1 MTRSDGCG
9 ASILL
14 IHYGIRSVAPL
25 GNRSTTRS
33 GLRLGGL
40 TVMLTGLLA
49 AVPSAARAGCNL
61 IPTDPDRFQSV
72 IGATNRP
79 FAGPGETLEIAV
91 VSNGCDARSAGVSSR
106 EAASYVATYVFKP
119 KVGAPAQVV
128 VVTQDC
134 ASRSAALDACRNSKD
149 VGNVTCRPL
158 AGEGAVRNI
167 ELLERKGIPVFS
179 LRFPDT
185 DAFVEQPHDGRTLT
199 GPVAVALT
207 SAADPLPCG
216 LAASACAALPDGERL
231 VACVDE
237 MHVSDGTCAVSAD
250 TRHSAFPRFLA
261 LPPVNALAKAV
272 PGDGVSNVAFTGA
285 EMLATADGDGN
296 LLVPVDWRTAAT
308 ENDQQLR
315 GRHALDALGARLGS
329 AQPLASSSVSAFTA
343 WGRPLPALDDP
354 AQPDGTR
361 SLFDLL
367 DVPLTVLR
375 VSARTCAAGSAVG
388 KSCAVS
394 GDCPGS
400 VCADAAFELPGASPN
415 GNGPIVLLPVA
426 PTPSPTGAVESQI
439 SDAGAQPT
447 AAAY

>member
-1 MTRSDGCG
+1 MTRSNGCG
-9 ASILL
+9 ASVLFV
-14 IHYGIRSVAPL
+14 HGFRR
-25 GNRSTTRS
+25 GNRP

-40 TVMLTGLLA
+40 TVMLTGILA
-49 AVPSAARAGCNL
+49 AAPSVARAGCNL

-119 KVGAPAQVV
+119 AAGSPAHVV

-134 ASRSAALDACRNSKD
+134 ASRGAALDACRNSED
-149 VGNVTCRPL
+149 VGEVTCRPL
-158 AGEGAVRNI
+158 AGDGAVRNI
-167 ELLERKGIPVFS
+167 ELLERKGVPVFS

-185 DAFVEQPHDGRTLT
+185 DVFVEQPHDGRTLT

-207 SAADPLPCG
+207 NAADPLPCG

-261 LPPVNALAKAV
+261 LPPTNALAKTV
-272 PGDGVSNVAFTGA
+272 PGSGVTNVAFSGA

-296 LLVPVDWRTAAT
+296 LLVPVDWRTAAA
-308 ENDQQLR
+308 ESGQPLR

-343 WGRPLPALDDP
+343 WGRPLPALHDA

-375 VSARTCAAGSAVG
+375 VAARTCAAGSAVG
-388 KSCAVS
+388 RACSA
-394 GDCPGS
+394 GADCPDS
-400 VCADAAFELPGASPN
+400 VCGAPAFESNPG
-415 GNGPIVLLPVA
+415 GNGPVVLLPVA
-426 PTPSPTGAVESQI
+426 AAPSPAPPAAVESQI
-439 SDAGAQPT
+439 SDAGTQTT